1 MSIYLV
7 VFLDLVILINLIV
20 NFFLLYIT
28 GRTLKLIVNFKLMF
42 LAALIGSIYTITLIY
57 PCLIM
62 FSTFYFKLI
71 MAIALTYISFGNKG
85 LATNLKILCV
95 FMLYSMLLAGI
106 CMFIQYNRYSYLDGA
121 MITNF
126 PYQWLFVS
134 LMIFYITVDRLVI
147 YIKDR
152 KDLFT
157 LVYDVDIIFK
167 DKEKKVKAF
176 LDTGNELRE
185 PATNL
190 PVVIVEK
197 SVFGNVNL
205 EEFSKFHIPYR
216 VINGSSG
223 KLLGFKPDIIK
234 INFGEEVKYREV
246 IIALCQDKLSQ
257 VGDYHALLSRGV
269 M

>member
-1 MSIYLV
+1 MV
-7 VFLDLVILINLIV
+7 VFLDLVILVNLIV

-28 GRTLKLIVNFKLMF
+28 GRTLKLMINLKRMF
-42 LAALIGSIYTITLIY
+42 LGAFIGSIYTITLIY
-57 PCLIM
+57 PCLSI
-62 FSTFYFKLI
+62 FSAFYFKLI
-71 MAIALTYISFGNKG
+71 VALALVYISFGNKG
-85 LATNLKILCV
+85 IITNFKILCI
-95 FMLYSMLLAGI
+95 FILYSMLLAGI
-106 CMFIQYNRYSYLDGA
+106 CIFIQYNRSSYINGTT
-121 MITNF
+121 IINF
-126 PYQWLFVS
+126 PYQWLFIS
-134 LMIFYITVDRLVI
+134 LMIFYITIDRLVI

-152 KDLFT
+152 RDLFS
-157 LVYDVDIIFK
+157 LVYEVDIIFK

-223 KLLGFKPDIIK
+223 KLLGFKPDVIK
-234 INFGEEVKYREV
+234 INFGKEVKYREV

-269 M
+269 I

>member
-1 MSIYLV
+1 MV
-7 VFLDLVILINLIV
+7 VFLDLLILINLIV

-28 GRTLKLIVNFKLMF
+28 GRTLKLVINFKRIF
-42 LAALIGSIYTITLIY
+42 LGAFIGSIYTITLIY
-57 PCLIM
+57 PCLSI
-62 FSTFYFKLI
+62 FSTVYFKLVV
-71 MAIALTYISFGNKG
+71 AVVLVYISFGNKG
-85 LATNLKILCV
+85 IITDFKILCV
-95 FMLYSMLLAGI
+95 FILYSMILAGI
-106 CMFIQYNRYSYLDGA
+106 CMFIQYNRYSYVNSA

-126 PYQWLFVS
+126 PYQWLFIS
-134 LMIFYITVDRLVI
+134 LMICYITIDRLVI

-157 LVYDVDIIFK
+157 LVYEVDIIFK

-197 SVFGNVNL
+197 SVFDSVNL
-205 EEFSKFHIPYR
+205 EEFGKFYIPYR

-234 INFGEEVKYREV
+234 INFGKEVKYREV

-257 VGDYHALLSRGV
+257 LDDYHALLSRGV
-269 M
+269 I